1 MKGYLIQVSSKDP
14 ITWRHLLCPL
24 TLTLLNPIFCQ
35 YLQWMVSLDSVF
47 KVLASSSRAGWS
59 ASQRTVAP
67 LSSRLTGSTNLDKE
81 IQVRAFSVG
90 LLFSWLCPDAISSL
104 PMYHLSLAG
113 GLAPVAMH
121 SSSRSS
127 PAAAVISTGLAS
139 SPTRWMTT
147 LLGGSVKKK
156 WIVLKS

>member
-1 MKGYLIQVSSKDP
+1 
-14 ITWRHLLCPL
+14 
-24 TLTLLNPIFCQ
+24 
-35 YLQWMVSLDSVF
+35 MVSFDSVVR
-47 KVLASSSRAGWS
+47 VLSASVRAGCS
-59 ASQRTVAP
+59 ASHRTVAP
-67 LSSRLTGSTNLDKE
+67 LSSLLTGNTNLDKE

-90 LLFSWLCPDAISSL
+90 LLFSWLCPEAISSL
-104 PMYHLSLAG
+104 PMYHFSLAG

-147 LLGGSVKKK
+147 LLGGSEMKNEKIQHCEV
-156 WIVLKS
+156 